1 MKVHI
6 QTFALLL
13 FPASAALA
21 DCPTPA
27 DGSFAAAAKAK
38 FDCSSSLPL
47 KGHET
52 DRKFQIH
59 HDFPKTLP
67 DNTKLPSL
75 TVDPFKNPADYMQSI
90 LNYVIK
96 VNARPDVDCASR
108 TTRKRNGA
116 MRRGSSCYASP
127 CAV

>member
-1 MKVHI
+1 MNARLLV
-6 QTFALLL
+6 FALLF

-21 DCPTPA
+21 DCPAPT
-27 DGSFAAAAKAK
+27 DNSFAAAAKAK

-59 HDFPKTLP
+59 YDFPKTLP
-67 DNTKLPSL
+67 DNSKLPWL

-90 LNYVIK
+90 LN
-96 VNARPDVDCASR
+96 
-108 TTRKRNGA
+108 
-116 MRRGSSCYASP
+116 
-127 CAV
+127 